1 MKIETTEN
9 CILARLSSEEL
20 ASFRLTFDE
29 LNSSSEKAREALKK
43 ILEEVQAETGGNPEQ
58 SGRLKVEVLPDCSG
72 GCLIMFLPLNDAY
85 TETSVFET
93 ADSDALLDLILV
105 LRNEKNLSV
114 KSALYEKNGIY
125 RLTVCGE
132 SERLS
137 RLLKEYLMPVFSDG
151 AEQERTEE
159 AFRCLFKEHAL
170 EILCGTF
177 P

>member
-20 ASFRLTFDE
+20 ASFRITFDE
-29 LNSSSEKAREALKK
+29 LNSSSEKAREALKR
-43 ILEEVQAETGGNPEQ
+43 ILDEVQTETGGNPEQ

-137 RLLKEYLMPVFSDG
+137 RLLKEYLAPVFSDG